1 MALNRNRAGLV
12 ANSVKRL
19 LTFVLGLSTCLLVA
33 MPQATAAT
41 VSVSIMNFGF
51 NPVSPTVA
59 QGSAVQWT
67 QFDSTEHTTTSNAL
81 FWRSAHLSQ
90 GQTFQT
96 TFWSAGSFGY
106 HCELHPDMTGTI
118 RVPLKASGTATAGW
132 TIRWSSQ
139 SSTPTTRAFDVQIKR
154 PGSTSFVGWRTDVTS
169 RSAFFNPSKNGT
181 YQFRARTRNLSNGKN
196 SGWSPTKSVK
206 IS

>member
-1 MALNRNRAGLV
+1 
-12 ANSVKRL
+12 VKRL
-19 LTFVLGLSTCLLVA
+19 LTVVVSLSACLLVGVPPA
-33 MPQATAAT
+33 AAAT
-41 VSVSIMNFGF
+41 VSVSIMDFGF
-51 NPVSPTVA
+51 APVAPTVS
-59 QGSAVQWT
+59 QGSTVKWT
-67 QFDSTEHTTTSNAL
+67 QLDAGVQHTTTSNAL
-81 FWRSAHLSQ
+81 FWRSARLDQ

-118 RVPLKASGTATAGW
+118 RVPLKASGTASTGW

-139 SSTPTTRAFDVQIKR
+139 SSTPTNRAFDVQIKR
-154 PGSTSFVGWRTDVTS
+154 PGSTTFVGWRTDVTS